1 MNLPVQL
8 ESYLVM
14 EVFSMQGDDWY
25 NFLDVQGCYSKLYF
39 VWKPRESCYGTSTAK
54 QENENGDVAWECY
67 RSCLRLGIVSRD
79 DVGYV

>member
-25 NFLDVQGCYSKLYF
+25 NFLEVQGCYSKLYF
-39 VWKPRESCYGTSTAK
+39 VLKLLESCWRTSTAK
-54 QENENGDVAWECY
+54 QEIENGDVALECY
-67 RSCLRLGIVSRD
+67 RSCLRFGIVSRD
-79 DVGYV
+79 DVGCV